1 MSANSACIG
10 ITGSTGVLGRAL
22 LKNWSHTDQSV
33 QFIPFRGDIQNFSDL
48 ADWLRGIERL
58 DGLLH
63 FAALVPTGEVDKDP
77 LKAFRVNALGTLN
90 LLEACRL
97 RFSKETCPWIFI
109 ASSSHIY
116 ASSAEQQFMTETSSL
131 NPVSTYGLT
140 KAQGDAWTEV
150 YRNKY
155 SLPVC
160 TGRIFSYSAPDQA
173 ASFFIPSL
181 IQRIKEAPP
190 NAQLEIRGLDGTRD
204 FLTVQQIVQ
213 AIQWLFTHTTIGVFN
228 IGTGTAVK
236 LFDIAESVRMRLG
249 RDDVKIIST
258 GTDTHHLAANIQ
270 KLKDNGFRI
279 SFDMKTLLDSF
290 FTDHLT
296 DSTSVANNT

>member
-1 MSANSACIG
+1 MSSNSAFIG

-22 LKNWSHTDQSV
+22 LKNWSHNDQSV

-48 ADWLRGIERL
+48 DNWLRGIEKL

-97 RFSKETCPWIFI
+97 RFSNQTCPWIFI

-116 ASSAEQQFMTETSSL
+116 GSSAEQQFVTETSSL

-155 SLPVC
+155 HLPVC

-173 ASFFIPSL
+173 TSFFIPSL
-181 IQRIKEAPP
+181 IGKIKEAPP

-204 FLTVQQIVQ
+204 FLTVQQIAQ
-213 AIQWLFTHTTIGVFN
+213 AIQWLFAHKTTGVFN

-236 LFDIAESVRMRLG
+236 LLDIAESVKMKLG
-249 RDDVKIIST
+249 RNDVKIIST
-258 GTDTHHLAANIQ
+258 GTDTNHLAADIQ
-270 KLKDNGFRI
+270 KLKQTGFSI
-279 SFDMKTLLDSF
+279 SFDMNILLDSF
-290 FTDHLT
+290 FTNNPT
-296 DSTSVANNT
+296 VSTAMTS